1 MAILTNKQF
10 NIETDTFTV
19 SPVSG
24 PVRVLDDRSKPGFW
38 TGMLE
43 FTIPNKITEDDCNTN
58 PIGEGSLCK
67 YFGPEV
73 SGTCVVTQDIE
84 IQNGGG
90 SSSPVTI
97 RQIQLTGTQS

>member
-19 SPVSG
+19 SPISG
-24 PVRVLDDRSKPGFW
+24 PVRVLEERSKPGFW

-43 FTIPNKITEDDCNTN
+43 FTLPNKETGECNVN
-58 PIGEGSLCK
+58 SIGEGELCK

-73 SGTCVVTQDIE
+73 SGVCVVTQDIE
-84 IQNGGG
+84 ILSGGG
-90 SSSPVTI
+90 ASSPVTI